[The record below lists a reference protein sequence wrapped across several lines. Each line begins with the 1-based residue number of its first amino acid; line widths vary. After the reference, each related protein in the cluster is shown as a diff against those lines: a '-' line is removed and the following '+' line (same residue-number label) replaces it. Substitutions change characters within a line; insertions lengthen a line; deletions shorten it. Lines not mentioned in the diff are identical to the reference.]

1 MLLTAHFLEVA
12 KRKTGDSHIGC
23 SVEAFISH
31 FNYANNHFM
40 TCLKTERMEVMV
52 TTAHLLERQSVKR
65 VTVTVAGEE
74 NLRRWLSLQ

>member
-12 KRKTGDSHIGC
+12 KRKTGDSHIGW
-23 SVEAFISH
+23 SVKAFLSH

-52 TTAHLLERQSVKR
+52 ISAHLLESVKR
-65 VTVTVAGEE
+65 VTATVAGEE